1 MKTYIIMKSNNKPLI
16 IIAISLF
23 VVGIAIIF
31 AVAVFTSCKKDYEEV
46 KFSGKVVGMLICNTK
61 TWGYI
66 IELSSPAN
74 YGNEIVYE
82 DMELHNAVV
91 GYESPK
97 QLKDSQEIS
106 GVCYK
111 TKDYGKINCSLVYKD
126 DIQEVIILDID

>member
-1 MKTYIIMKSNNKPLI
+1 MKKNNKPLK
-16 IIAISLF
+16 IIAFSLL
-23 VVGIAIIF
+23 VVGVAIVF
-31 AVAVFTSCKKDYEEV
+31 AVAVFSSCKKDYEEV
-46 KFSGKVVGMLICNTK
+46 KFSGKVVGMLICNTR
-61 TWGYI
+61 TWGYV
-66 IELSSPAN
+66 IELSSPSN
-74 YGNEIVYE
+74 YGEAIVYE

-126 DIQEVIILDID
+126 DIPEVIILDID